1 MYVERCESKVV
12 AMQRE
17 WHLKHDRKFRAQLLA
32 ALRATPASRRR

>member
-1 MYVERCESKVV
+1 MYVERCENKVA

-32 ALRATPASRRR
+32 ALRAAPTRRRC